1 MNGRACGDSA
11 QRRDESTSD
20 GGGAR
25 ECGGSERASTDQSS
39 RPPSLRHERCSDR
52 AGARPAS
59 RQAASCLSVCHAP
72 PPSTPLHAHAQNTAT
87 NRETLNDSA
96 LLRCATRLTSTAQ
109 QCAERSVCE
118 RRIKHSRAGQLMSL
132 KRLMNV
138 KHKQTAV

>member
-1 MNGRACGDSA
+1 MRVAA
-11 QRRDESTSD
+11 QRSAETKARVAAARLESVVV
-20 GGGAR
+20 A
-25 ECGGSERASTDQSS
+25 SERART
-39 RPPSLRHERCSDR
+39 SLAVRRHYVTSDV
-52 AGARPAS
+52 ATEQAPGRPAG
-59 RQAASCLSVCHAP
+59 RQAAVCLSVCHAP
-72 PPSTPLHAHAQNTAT
+72 PPSTPLHAQAQNTAT